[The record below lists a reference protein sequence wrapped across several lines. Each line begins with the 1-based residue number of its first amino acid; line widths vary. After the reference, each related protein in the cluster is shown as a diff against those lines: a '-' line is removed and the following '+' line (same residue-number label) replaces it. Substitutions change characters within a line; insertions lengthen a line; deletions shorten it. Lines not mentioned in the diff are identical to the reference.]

1 MKEEKANK
9 ILKILSMIG
18 GIYEIIFGILMIFF
32 IVPLLN
38 LMGLNILQI
47 EYPIFTHT
55 AGLLAVILGL
65 ILLFSAF
72 NIKKFLNNI
81 IFIILLRF
89 IIQIVIIVNIFII
102 PTICIGLVL
111 FGLIDLIFA
120 ILTIHFIKISG
131 LSFNI
136 IKNIKDGGS

>member
-1 MKEEKANK
+1 MEEEKANR

-38 LMGLNILQI
+38 LMGLNILQLD
-47 EYPIFTHT
+47 YPIFAHT
-55 AGLLAVILGL
+55 AGLLAIILGL
-65 ILLFSAF
+65 ILFFSAF
-72 NIKKFLNNI
+72 NVKKFLNNI
-81 IFIILLRF
+81 IFIMILRF
-89 IIQIVIIVNIFII
+89 IIQIIIIVNIFII
-102 PTICIGLVL
+102 PTIGIGLFL

-120 ILTIHFIKISG
+120 ILTIYFIKTSR

-136 IKNIKDGGS
+136 FKNIKDGGS

>member
-1 MKEEKANK
+1 MVEEKANK

-18 GIYEIIFGILMIFF
+18 GIYEIFFGILMIFF

-38 LMGLNILQI
+38 LMGLNILHLD
-47 EYPIFTHT
+47 YPIFAHT

-65 ILLFSAF
+65 ILFFSAL
-72 NIKKFLNNI
+72 NVKKFLNNI
-81 IFIILLRF
+81 IFIIILRF
-89 IIQIVIIVNIFII
+89 TIQIVIIVNIFII
-102 PTICIGLVL
+102 PMIGIGLFL

-120 ILTIHFIKISG
+120 IFTIYFIKISR

-136 IKNIKDGGS
+136 FKNIKDEGS